1 MLLLMLVLVMMVQ
14 VMMVM
19 VLIESRMK
27 IKETNSKEG
36 TVIGRFHIVKR
47 ESTNVIV
54 ISKRKIKII
63 IFMSLVLLSI
73 AFCIIHYSFIQENNN
88 NSNKNNNNNN
98 NNNSNRNSEERI
110 KKLNRMWDRYGERPK
125 IYTYFDYVEA
135 MREEEHLLELW
146 AESWWY
152 YGWRPVVLDRSMAE
166 RHLEFQKWN
175 QTFSRYPSINRKEYE
190 MACYHRWIA
199 MAVVGDGFLS
209 DMDVINYGFKPPSQ
223 IPSNFTLYQGFIP
236 ALASASKQEYE
247 RIVNELASIDV
258 NSSTILL
265 DGRPHLS
272 DMYIFKKLLNKNPP
286 SILSNCSLFSGEKLL
301 EHWSHNVAGEGLN
314 RAKII
319 PHIRKHPAW
328 SYREGPT
335 YTEEI
340 KELLKQKNLL

>member
-1 MLLLMLVLVMMVQ
+1 MKSTGSFRNLNQDCYNDLPQRRKLILIFLMFFFILSYGYVILLNMNDKEQ
-14 VMMVM
+14 FKKQFEE
-19 VLIESRMK
+19 IEEKLSR
-27 IKETNSKEG
+27 
-36 TVIGRFHIVKR
+36 F
-47 ESTNVIV
+47 NV
-54 ISKRKIKII
+54 SKRLE
-63 IFMSLVLLSI
+63 S
-73 AFCIIHYSFIQENNN
+73 ENQVRQLE
-88 NSNKNNNNNN
+88 KQID
-98 NNNSNRNSEERI
+98 RIRQQQKAQEERI
-110 KKLNRMWDRYGERPK
+110 KKLNRMWNRYGERPK
-125 IYTYFDYVEA
+125 IYTYFEYVEA

-301 EHWSHNVAGEGLN
+301 EHWSHNVAGGGLN

-340 KELLKQKNLL
+340 KQLLKQKNLL

>member
-1 MLLLMLVLVMMVQ
+1 MFFFILSYGYVILLNMNDKEQ
-14 VMMVM
+14 FKKQFEE
-19 VLIESRMK
+19 IEEKLSR
-27 IKETNSKEG
+27 
-36 TVIGRFHIVKR
+36 F
-47 ESTNVIV
+47 NV
-54 ISKRKIKII
+54 SKRLE
-63 IFMSLVLLSI
+63 S
-73 AFCIIHYSFIQENNN
+73 ENQVRQLE
-88 NSNKNNNNNN
+88 KQID
-98 NNNSNRNSEERI
+98 RIRQQQKAQEERI
-110 KKLNRMWDRYGERPK
+110 KKLNRMWNRYGERPK
-125 IYTYFDYVEA
+125 IYTYFEYVEA

-301 EHWSHNVAGEGLN
+301 EHWSHNVAGGGLN

-340 KELLKQKNLL
+340 KQLLKQKNLL